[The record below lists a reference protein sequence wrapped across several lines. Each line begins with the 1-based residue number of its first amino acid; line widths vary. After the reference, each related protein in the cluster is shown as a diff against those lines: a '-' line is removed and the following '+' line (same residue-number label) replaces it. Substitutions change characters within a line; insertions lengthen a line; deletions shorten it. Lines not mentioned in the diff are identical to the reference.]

1 MKTKLV
7 NSQLSNF
14 NTFDMYRREMLNLA
28 ENVFN
33 FENLPPYID
42 VSYLNKTL
50 LRKGAIAFFKDDILG
65 VLALPF
71 VNISALDVYGRPVRI
86 EVYGQNGYTKTL
98 NKDEFVIMYDNN
110 GRYPLYIDII
120 QMAERIG
127 MKKRVIDIN
136 IAQQKTARI
145 WKTTD
150 EKERTVRDLLNQI
163 DGNVETVL
171 TYDNIDLNDI
181 DSVLAPAPFVS
192 DKIEENLKEDW
203 AEFFRLIGIANIQLN
218 KKERLITDEM
228 QASEGGTIASR
239 FNRFNPR
246 LKAVEEINSKW
257 GLDIEVAYYDGLPT
271 SLKPLVE
278 NIESED
284 DTNDNDAN
292 VEHDR
297 LTTDTI

>member
-86 EVYGQNGYTKTL
+86 EVYGQNGYTKSL
-98 NKDEFVIMYDNN
+98 GKDEFVIMYDNN

-136 IAQQKTARI
+136 IAQQKTSRI

-192 DKIEENLKEDW
+192 DKIQDNLKEDW

-246 LKAVEEINSKW
+246 LKAIKEINEKW
-257 GLDIEVAYYDGLPT
+257 NLDIKVAYYDGLPT

-284 DTNDNDAN
+284 DTNANDAN
-292 VEHDR
+292 VENDR

>member
-1 MKTKLV
+1 MKTKLI

-14 NTFDMYRREMLNLA
+14 NTYDLYKREMLTLA

-33 FENLPPYID
+33 FENLPPFID

-50 LRKGAIAFFKDDILG
+50 LRKGAIAFFEDEVMG

-71 VNISALDVYGRPVRI
+71 VNISSLDVYGRPVRI
-86 EVYGQNGYTKTL
+86 QVYGQNGYTKSL
-98 NKDEFVIMYDNN
+98 GRDEFVIMYDNN
-110 GRYPLYIDII
+110 GRYPLYIDIV
-120 QMAERIG
+120 QMAERIA

-136 IAQQKTARI
+136 ISQQKTPRI

-150 EKERTVRDLLNQI
+150 EKEKTVKDLLNNV
-163 DGNVETVL
+163 DGYAETVL
-171 TYDNIDLNDI
+171 TYDNLDLDDI

-192 DKIEENLKEDW
+192 DKIADNLKEDW
-203 AEFFRLIGIANIQLN
+203 SEFFRLIGIANIQVN

-246 LKAVEEINSKW
+246 LKAVDEINKKW
-257 GLDIEVAYYDGLPT
+257 GLNIKVAYYDGLPT
-271 SLKPLVE
+271 SLKPLIE
-278 NIESED
+278 NVESEVER
-284 DTNDNDAN
+284 NDNDAYM
-292 VEHDR
+292 EYDR
-297 LTTDTI
+297 SSADTI

>member
-257 GLDIEVAYYDGLPT
+257 ELDIKVAYYDGLPT

-284 DTNDNDAN
+284 DTNANDAN